1 VKIFLSWSKDLSH
14 NVAEYFAEWLPSV
27 IQECKDPF
35 ISSDIDKGEPWFETI
50 TSSLASTDL
59 GLVFI
64 TPDNQESTWLNF
76 EAGAMIN
83 KFGKSGVCP
92 ILVDLKKGN
101 YDGPMKNLQL
111 SELDSEQD
119 MKQLLVT
126 INKKCSNPLDAAL
139 LDRMFGLL
147 WEDLRTKV
155 QELIAEHRKG
165 RQTASVVR
173 STGEKLDEL
182 LTLARGM
189 AANDSRRTEQ
199 TLQTQSIQQEM
210 LALLMDDRARNRYMD
225 DESLQHMYAL
235 RIAGRENHHDVRM
248 KRFVDKYGSLYA
260 KRNSDGQKGVI
271 LDFAEKNGKL
281 HSVRFQADDSEG
293 PERLEADE
301 VEVMRPLG

>member
-1 VKIFLSWSKDLSH
+1 MKVFLSWSKDLSH
-14 NVAEYFAEWLPSV
+14 DVAEYFAEWLPSV

-92 ILVDLKKGN
+92 VLVDLKKGN

-119 MKQLLVT
+119 MKQLLATV
-126 INKKCSNPLDAAL
+126 NKKCTNPLDPAL
-139 LDRMFGLL
+139 LERMFGLL
-147 WEDLRTKV
+147 WDELRAKV
-155 QELIAEHRKG
+155 QVLIAEHRKG

-189 AANDSRRTEQ
+189 AANDSRRTEHSA
-199 TLQTQSIQQEM
+199 QTQAIQQEM
-210 LALLMDDRARNRYMD
+210 LAMLMDERSRNRLL
-225 DESLQHMYAL
+225 DEDELQHMLAV
-235 RIAGRENHHDVRM
+235 RRASQENHHDVRM
-248 KRFVDKYGSLYA
+248 KRFVEKYGSLYA
-260 KRNSDGQKGVI
+260 RRKSDGQSGVI

-281 HSVRFQADDSEG
+281 YSVRFQADGSKE
-293 PERLEADE
+293 PERLQADE
-301 VEVMRPLG
+301 VDILRTVG